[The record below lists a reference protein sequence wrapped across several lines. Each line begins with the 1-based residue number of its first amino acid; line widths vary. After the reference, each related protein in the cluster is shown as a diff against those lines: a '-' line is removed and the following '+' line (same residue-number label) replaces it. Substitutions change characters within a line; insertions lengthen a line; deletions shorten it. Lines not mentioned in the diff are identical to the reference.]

1 MSRLKTID
9 SKDAEGKAKQLLDS
23 IQAKMGMTPNLMR
36 VMANSPAVLQSY
48 LGFSAALRS
57 GVLSA
62 TLRERIALVV
72 AEANSCDYCLAA
84 HSAAGKMAGLSEE
97 ERLDSRRGVS
107 TDNKVQAV
115 LSFARLLVESRGH
128 VSDADLTGVRA
139 QGYGDAEIVANVAVN
154 IFSNYFN
161 HVAQAEIDFPRV
173 GALEQT
179 PSHR

>member
-1 MSRLKTID
+1 
-9 SKDAEGKAKQLLDS
+9 
-23 IQAKMGMTPNLMR
+23 
-36 VMANSPAVLQSY
+36 
-48 LGFSAALRS
+48 
-57 GVLSA
+57 
-62 TLRERIALVV
+62 
-72 AEANSCDYCLAA
+72 
-84 HSAAGKMAGLSEE
+84 MAGLSEE

-139 QGYGDAEIVANVAVN
+139 QGYGDAEIAEIVANVAVN

-173 GALEQT
+173 GALEQA